1 MKRQLIINIAARM
14 EAGGA
19 QKAAVQVCEG
29 LIQRGFESEVWFL
42 YKESETYVNRP
53 GVRWLYDERPKKI
66 LDVILLCIKLYH
78 WLRNAQPNGVITY
91 THYANVIGQTVAY
104 LAGIPYR
111 MATQRNPSW
120 SYPTIARWLDRWLG
134 TIGIYTSNIFVSHS
148 VADSFQSYPST
159 YNNRS
164 RVVLNGLAKPG
175 VQCTKLAA
183 RAKFGL
189 PVDRIIVTNV
199 GRLAAQKNQQLLIKA
214 IGCIPRPNWYLVIA
228 GDGELRCELEQMIL
242 EYGCTDHVKLL
253 GEISPEEIGDLLIA
267 SDIFV
272 FPSRFEAFG
281 FATVEAMM
289 MGLPVIA
296 SDLDVNRE
304 IIGDAGIFLPIK
316 NPQEWSN
323 AIQLLVNDEQKRK
336 KMGDLSLINAQR
348 YDVNLMIDQYIKCLF
363 TRQ

>member
-1 MKRQLIINIAARM
+1 MKKQLIINIVTQM

-29 LIQRGFESEVWFL
+29 LIQRGFTSEVWFL
-42 YKESETYVNRP
+42 YKKRDTYVNRP
-53 GVRWLYDERPKKI
+53 HIRWLCDGRPKTI
-66 LDVILLCIKLYH
+66 YDFILLCIKLYR
-78 WLRNAQPNGVITY
+78 WLRNTQPNGVITY

-120 SYPTIARWLDRWLG
+120 SYPAIARWLDQWLG

-148 VADSFQSYPST
+148 VADSFQSYPTT
-159 YNNRS
+159 YNDRS

-175 VQCTKLAA
+175 TQCTKLAA
-183 RAKFGL
+183 RTKFGL

-228 GDGELRCELEQMIL
+228 GDGELRCELEQMIH
-242 EYGCTDHVKLL
+242 ECGCADHVKLL
-253 GEISPEEIGDLLIA
+253 GELSPEEIGDLLIA
-267 SDIFV
+267 SDV
-272 FPSRFEAFG
+272 FALPSRFEAFG

-296 SDLDVNRE
+296 SDLDVNHE
-304 IIGDAGIFLPIK
+304 IIGDAGIFLPTT
-316 NPQEWSN
+316 NFQEWSD
-323 AIQLLVNDEQKRK
+323 AIQFLANNEQERKRL
-336 KMGDLSLINAQR
+336 GGLSLINAKK
-348 YDVNLMIDQYIKCLF
+348 YNVNLMIDGYIKHLF
-363 TRQ
+363 IE